1 MKKKTNYILD
11 LKNKFIMRNLLFL
24 LFSIIISY
32 GCDIDSKEL
41 ILVNHG
47 YDTIYYE
54 LQVDTFLEKKEYLY
68 DLAPFDSV
76 CPLFV
81 RGSKGA
87 WDYKINKDSKDSTLH
102 IY

>member
-1 MKKKTNYILD
+1 
-11 LKNKFIMRNLLFL
+11 MRNLLFL